1 MVFLHLNHGVWGKR
15 AFKSMRT
22 PIVFALVRVM
32 FPLFGRAVAD
42 LASGQVFG
50 KRATSAFQKQPFR
63 PAKAIFLQAKSRPL
77 VLRKLVF
84 CVPITALSRS
94 AFYLF
99 IFYLFTFISCFAF
112 ILCLSRLLAA
122 LMSLSL
128 QPENMSL
135 CLYVFKSKARK
146 TCPYCIFKL
155 NNYFYTR

>member
-1 MVFLHLNHGVWGKR
+1 MRAKRATLPKLGWWGARPKVLVFLHLNHGVWGKR

-84 CVPITALSRS
+84 CVPITALWHCP
-94 AFYLF
+94 FYLF
-99 IFYLFTFISCFAF
+99 IFLPFYLYKLF
-112 ILCLSRLLAA
+112 RLH
-122 LMSLSL
+122 LMSFSAACG
-128 QPENMSL
+128 P
-135 CLYVFKSKARK
+135 YVFVIAA
-146 TCPYCIFKL
+146 
-155 NNYFYTR
+155 

>member
-1 MVFLHLNHGVWGKR
+1 
-15 AFKSMRT
+15 
-22 PIVFALVRVM
+22 M

-84 CVPITALSRS
+84 DDVKAGLWFCESWS
-94 AFYLF
+94 FAFPSQPFGIVLF
-99 IFYLFTFISCFAF
+99 TFLFFYLFTFISCFAF
-112 ILCLSRLLAA
+112 ILCLSRPLAA

-128 QPENMSL
+128 QPENMSF
-135 CLYVFKSKARK
+135 CLYVFKFKTRKACPHVLMSKGIILK
-146 TCPYCIFKL
+146 KE
-155 NNYFYTR
+155 

>member
-1 MVFLHLNHGVWGKR
+1 MRAKRATLPKLGWWGARPKVLVFLHLNHGVWGKR

-84 CVPITALSRS
+84 DDVKAGLWFCESWS
-94 AFYLF
+94 FAFPSQPF
-99 IFYLFTFISCFAF
+99 GIVLFTFLFF
-112 ILCLSRLLAA
+112 YLYKLFRLH
-122 LMSLSL
+122 LMSFSAACG
-128 QPENMSL
+128 P
-135 CLYVFKSKARK
+135 YVFVIAA
-146 TCPYCIFKL
+146 
-155 NNYFYTR
+155 

>member
-1 MVFLHLNHGVWGKR
+1 MRAKRATLPKLGWWGARPKVLVFLHLNHGVFGKR

-99 IFYLFTFISCFAF
+99 TFLPFYFYKEFYIHFMSF
-112 ILCLSRLLAA
+112 SAA
-122 LMSLSL
+122 CG
-128 QPENMSL
+128 P
-135 CLYVFKSKARK
+135 YVFVIAA
-146 TCPYCIFKL
+146 
-155 NNYFYTR
+155 